1 MSATAQRTLK
11 LLVQEHEVPGA
22 TLEQKWELLQE
33 VGFHGIELHG
43 RDQQF
48 GERLPELQRAAAA
61 GVPLPSVC
69 LISERFI
76 GDFDA
81 EVRRAAVANMKTLL
95 STIAAVGGSGA
106 ITPAAFGLFSK
117 ALPPFKSPRSAEQ
130 DRAVLLE
137 ALAELGEHAG
147 REGVAV
153 YLEPLNRY
161 EDHMLNKLHQAVG
174 LIEELGSPHVKV
186 MADTFHMNI
195 EEDDIG
201 ASLRRTG
208 ALLGHVHLADSQRS
222 HPGSGHTDFAQ
233 VAAALR
239 EIGFDG
245 HLAMECRIRGD
256 TRESL
261 AQVAALF
268 NRQDARVA

>member
-1 MSATAQRTLK
+1 MSELR
-11 LLVQEHEVPGA
+11 LLVQEHEIPGGS
-22 TLEQKWELLQE
+22 LEEKWELLQE

-48 GERLPELQRAAAA
+48 AERLPELRQAAAA
-61 GVPLPSVC
+61 GVPMPSVC
-69 LISERFI
+69 LISEQFI
-76 GDFDA
+76 GDWDA
-81 EVRRAAVANMKTLL
+81 GVRKDAVANMKTLL
-95 STIAAVGGSGA
+95 STIAAVGGTGA

-117 ALPPFKSPRSAEQ
+117 ALPPFKAPRTVEE

-161 EDHMLNKLHQAVG
+161 EDHMLNKLHQAVS

-195 EEDDIG
+195 EEDDIP
-201 ASLRRTG
+201 ASLRATG
-208 ALLGHVHLADSQRS
+208 VLLGHVHLADSQRS
-222 HPGSGHTDFAQ
+222 HPGSGHTDFASI
-233 VAAALR
+233 AAALR
-239 EIGFDG
+239 ELSFDG
-245 HLAMECRIRGD
+245 CLAMECGIRGD
-256 TRESL
+256 KKESL
-261 AQVAALF
+261 KQASALF
-268 NRQDARVA
+268 NG